1 MSGWIDDNL
10 GKTLAV
16 STKEKA
22 NLNRSPPITKVS
34 ITSLAEA
41 HSRTWW
47 KEVIRFLGSWWGEAA
62 TSNCIVTLGKESLGK
77 KNVEPVDESPEA
89 PADGEGEGDDG
100 RLRVSLGLGGV
111 QEKDLTLKTITSV
124 GICTGNMEKISS
136 VTTSQD

>member
-1 MSGWIDDNL
+1 MDGFDDE
-10 GKTLAV
+10 TLAV

-41 HSRTWW
+41 HSRTWRKW
-47 KEVIRFLGSWWGEAA
+47 SGSFGSRWGEAA
-62 TSNCIVTLGKESLGK
+62 TNNCIVTLGKESLD
-77 KNVEPVDESPEA
+77 KNVEPVDESPVA

-124 GICTGNMEKISS
+124 GICTGNMEKFLL
-136 VTTSQD
+136 SQLHKI